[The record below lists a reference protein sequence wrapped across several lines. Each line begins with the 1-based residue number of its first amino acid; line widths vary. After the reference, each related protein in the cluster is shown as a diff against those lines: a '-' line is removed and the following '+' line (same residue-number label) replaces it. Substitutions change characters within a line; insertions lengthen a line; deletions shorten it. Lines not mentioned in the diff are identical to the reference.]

1 MIHRTA
7 ANLQAYNTMA
17 VPCRADHFRRITD
30 RRDLQE
36 LVQRAADEHE
46 PVHVLGGGSN
56 VLLPVHIEGLVIQ
69 PAILG
74 KQILSQTDSHAR
86 IRVGAGENWHRF
98 VEWALQHQFHGLE
111 NLALI
116 PGSVGAA
123 PVQNIGAYGVELVQF
138 VENVEVLDR
147 QTGTVETLSRAEC
160 AFCYRDSVFK
170 HRLKDRCIITHVVFR
185 LPRVS
190 RPDTSYPALQEALPR
205 GGRYS
210 SLDVFHAVCRI
221 RRERLPDPE
230 TVPNC
235 GSFFKNPVVS
245 TEVYQAL
252 LRQYPNLVAYQTGA
266 GPEQGWK
273 LAAGWLID
281 QAGWKGTSRY
291 GITVHERQAL
301 VLVNPHRKPA
311 LDVLA
316 LAGDIQSDIQA
327 RFGITLE
334 REPELLGW
342 S

>member
-7 ANLQAYNTMA
+7 ADLQAHNTMA
-17 VPCRADHFRRITD
+17 VPCRADHFRQVTD

-36 LVQRAADEHE
+36 VVQRATEEQDPLHI
-46 PVHVLGGGSN
+46 LGGGSN
-56 VLLPVHIEGLVIQ
+56 VLLPVHIEGVVVQ
-69 PAILG
+69 PAITG
-74 KQILSQTDSHAR
+74 KQILSQTPTHAR

-116 PGSVGAA
+116 PGTVGAA
-123 PVQNIGAYGVELVQF
+123 PVQNIGAYGVELCQF
-138 VENVEVLDR
+138 IENVEVLDR
-147 QTGTVETLSRAEC
+147 QTAVVETLSRADCE
-160 AFCYRDSVFK
+160 FRYRDSVFK
-170 HRLKDRCIITHVVFR
+170 HRLKNRCIITHVVFR
-185 LPRVS
+185 LSRVS
-190 RPDTSYPALQEALPR
+190 RPDISYPALREVLPQT
-205 GGRYS
+205 GKYS
-210 SLDVFHAVCRI
+210 AWDVFHAVCRI
-221 RRERLPDPE
+221 RRERLPDPD
-230 TVPNC
+230 VIPNC

-245 TEVYQAL
+245 AEIHQAL
-252 LRQYPNLVAYQTGA
+252 SQQHPDLVAFPTGSA
-266 GPEQGWK
+266 EEQNWK

-301 VLVNPHRKPA
+301 VLTNPHSKPA